1 MQQDRKPLNEKPL
14 NEKGERH
21 GFWRWHAANTGD
33 IFLQT
38 HFINDEPY
46 GYLYYRPLLRY
57 NREIR
62 EQHEYH
68 AR

>member
-1 MQQDRKPLNEKPL
+1 MQQDKKPRNEQKQ
-14 NEKGERH
+14 RH
-21 GFWRWHAANTGD
+21 GFWLCHSPSCNV
-33 IFLQT
+33 FLQAY
-38 HFINDEPY
+38 FINDEPH

-57 NREIR
+57 NREIK

>member
-1 MQQDRKPLNEKPL
+1 MRQDKKPRNEQ
-14 NEKGERH
+14 GERH
-21 GFWRWHAANTGD
+21 GFWLCHSPSCD
-33 IFLQT
+33 IFFQS
-38 HFINDEPY
+38 HYINDEPH

-57 NREIR
+57 NGEIR

>member
-1 MQQDRKPLNEKPL
+1 MQQDKKPRNEQKQ
-14 NEKGERH
+14 RH
-21 GFWRWHAANTGD
+21 GFWLCHAANGGG

-38 HFINDEPY
+38 HYINDEPH

-57 NREIR
+57 NGEIR
-62 EQHEYH
+62 EQHEYY